1 MSWNLGLQI
10 NNLATK
16 LNSLSGSVIANPLV
30 STLNANNFSITN
42 ANNVALQSLKDSS
55 LSNGTNNQVLNASL
69 TGLTVWKTPVASTVF
84 YVDATSG
91 NDLDKGSSIFPLATI
106 QSAID
111 KCGGNTTYYTIYV
124 NPGTYPENLII
135 STPRINLVGVQSSQ
149 NTKSVFISSVNIT
162 TQGQS
167 GPSLDIIAIQNFVIG
182 GLSNVSPAINIAN
195 FSNYGGYS
203 LYINNCEL
211 LTPQPNSV
219 INFSPTQLNTR
230 LYISRTNINNVINTA
245 TASQIMVNI
254 ARGELWQF
262 DYVNITN
269 RGPYSAVLPN
279 TDATPLLIG
288 NNAQI
293 ISGITNSNITS
304 NNQVICFRTNQSNG
318 VFSIVNS
325 YFSFNPSIA
334 GNLFSAFMITAKNTI
349 NLNNNIFI
357 NIGATTTAS
366 QQPFI
371 LVSSGSVVYSRNNTF
386 SMTYAPTTLAQAPI
400 FPVGNYSSNTTQS
413 FYIYLNNVYTNSS
426 PSIAPIPN
434 YPASATILS
443 AQQTSDLNKITF
455 TPTYLYYFPDTST
468 NVSTTSIATYSWNSP
483 SQFTSTTQTF
493 INSQLTFLNYSA
505 VSNTES
511 SSWVVSQSGH
521 SSSGWGNTASTFG
534 KLLFP
539 AVGQY
544 VINWCFQA
552 NSNLNVYGQI
562 NKNMPLPASGQP
574 SFNTQTMLTCNN
586 PVSPGTAFPAIVN
599 ITSLTDYITITVF
612 NFNVNQSINLAGR
625 QVLCIVKVA

>member
-16 LNSLSGSVIANPLV
+16 LNNLSGSVIANPLV

-254 ARGELWQF
+254 ARGELWQC

-269 RGPYSAVLPN
+269 RGPVGSAS

-288 NNAQI
+288 ANAKI
-293 ISGITNSNITS
+293 ISGITNTNITS
-304 NNQVICFRTNQSNG
+304 DNQGICFRTNQSNG
-318 VFSIVNS
+318 VFSITNS
-325 YFSFNPSIA
+325 YFSFIPISA
-334 GNLFSAFMITAKNTI
+334 GNLYSAFIITAKNTI

-357 NIGATTTAS
+357 NNGATTTTS

-371 LVSSGSVVYSRNNTF
+371 LLSSGSIVYARGNSFNVI
-386 SMTYAPTTLAQAPI
+386 YAPVSTAQAVMY
-400 FPVGNYSSNTTQS
+400 PVGNYSTNSTQS
-413 FYIYLNNVYTNSS
+413 GFIY
-426 PSIAPIPN
+426 
-434 YPASATILS
+434 
-443 AQQTSDLNKITF
+443 
-455 TPTYLYYFPDTST
+455 ST
-468 NVSTTSIATYSWNSP
+468 NVYSNGSVLYSP
-483 SQFTSTTQTF
+483 SPFYPFTGTVISRPPVIDSIGPTKSLLVYGNGTNTGTP
-493 INSQLTFLNYSA
+493 QLYYKNG
-505 VSNTES
+505 SNTAYVQTGLSGKDIHQYQNYVSYKDSTLRPES
-511 SSWVVSQSGH
+511 TGTPV
-521 SSSGWGNTASTFG
+521 WGNTSSTYANMYFRETGIYFITFNINTAVFGDLIYAS
-534 KLLFP
+534 
-539 AVGQY
+539 V
-544 VINWCFQA
+544 
-552 NSNLNVYGQI
+552 
-562 NKNMPLPASGQP
+562 NKNYLLSNA
-574 SFNTQTMLTCNN
+574 TQAINDYPTVL
-586 PVSPGTAFPAIVN
+586 VSNQTVDNSYTALVSCTVI
-599 ITSLTDYITITVF
+599 ITVCGTQAVPESGDYLVFGFYATKSGNTIF
-612 NFNVNQSINLAGR
+612 NAFRNQLSVYKIA
-625 QVLCIVKVA
+625 